1 MKLAPHL
8 AEEVWSYAGGIGSVV
23 DAAWPKWDPEK
34 LVESEVR
41 YPVQFN
47 GKVRFQLE
55 VPAELGPKEVEAVVL
70 ADPRTSKQLDGRE
83 PRKIIVVPGRI
94 INIVG

>member
-1 MKLAPHL
+1 M
-8 AEEVWSYAGGIGSVV
+8 V
-23 DAAWPKWDPEK
+23 DAPWPAWDPEK
-34 LVESEVR
+34 LVESEMR

-47 GKVRFQLE
+47 GKVRFQFE
-55 VPAELGPKEVEAVVL
+55 VSADLGPKEVEAAVL

-83 PRKIIVVPGRI
+83 PRKVIVVPGRI